1 LHSSR
6 LRFRLALPAL
16 VTAPVLVLSLTG
28 SAVASTHGSHQ
39 VSRHKGGHATAYDGG
54 PSRAGDDGGNL
65 ADRAEQYT
73 AERTAPGNHVS
84 AAALLAARTQAAAM
98 PIRGGHWK
106 EQTDSAYNAE
116 PAGFNDPI
124 WSNAGAGFGIVG
136 GRTTALARDGHQL
149 YAATAG
155 GGVWV
160 SRDRGGKWTP
170 LSDDQPSLSTGAL
183 TVNPADHALWI
194 GTGEANTNQDSYLG
208 VGVYRQPT
216 NGSGKPKGAP
226 TRVGGSAL
234 VDHQVYR
241 LLVDGSSVFVATNKG
256 LYRTSANG
264 TGTWKRVLAPTT
276 TTTPATAPYVNHITD
291 VAVQPGTRGRS
302 LVAVNGYRG
311 GSADNGIYASTD
323 GGATWKLV
331 KPTGALDG
339 SDIGRTTLAYA
350 GDKRLY
356 ALMESPAFLASG
368 TDGTFGDDKKTPTAT
383 NLKGFYVSSS
393 GNPAGPWTKLADSTK
408 LQKSGSAIRSDNSP
422 GYNVGVQSWYN
433 QALAV
438 DPANSNT
445 VFLSLEEVFKTS
457 DGGKSFT
464 TASPY
469 WDYGLACG
477 TTCPKTTHPDQ
488 HALLLTDDHQ
498 VVIGNDGG
506 VYSRPEAANGYGGWT
521 DLNATLHNLQ
531 FYDASAGA
539 SGKRLAFWGGL
550 QDNGTAFV
558 PAKGQSYAPAGG
570 DGFNVIVDPANA
582 ARAVGEYTNLAAY
595 RTTDGGHTFT
605 TMSPSCVGQGIYLP
619 KTRSDCDPNA
629 RFQAPL
635 AADTTNP
642 NHWVAG
648 GQYVW
653 DTTKGWDTTCDLT
666 NCDWKP
672 VFNQGAGNATTAVNS
687 ARGTTYAAWVGGSGN
702 PSAAFTRGIST
713 NYGGTWHQLNV
724 SSLPN
729 RYIAGVTVD
738 PKNGGHAFAI
748 MNGYSRRWIDGA
760 GTGIVFETR
769 DGGAHWKDLSG
780 NLPDAP
786 GDALVMHNGL
796 LVLAT
801 DIGVFAADASR
812 QTAWSRLGRD
822 LPHASTN
829 NLTLA
834 PNGAIV
840 AATHGRGI
848 WTLTP

>member
-1 LHSSR
+1 MPSSR

-28 SAVASTHGSHQ
+28 SAVASPHGSHQ
-39 VSRHKGGHATAYDGG
+39 VPRHKGGHATAYDGG
-54 PSRAGDDGGNL
+54 PSRGGDDAGSL
-65 ADRAEQYT
+65 ADRAAQYT

-84 AAALLAARTQAAAM
+84 AAALLAARQQAAALPVRAGRWM
-98 PIRGGHWK
+98 
-106 EQTDSAYNAE
+106 EQTDSSYNAE

-160 SRDRGGKWTP
+160 SRDGGGKWTP

-194 GTGEANTNQDSYLG
+194 GTGEANTNADSYLG
-208 VGVYRQPT
+208 VGVYRQQT

-226 TRVGGSAL
+226 TLVGGSAL

-241 LLVDGSSVFVATNKG
+241 LLVDGSSVFAATNMG
-256 LYRTSANG
+256 LYRTSADG
-264 TGTWKRVLAPTT
+264 AGTWTRVLAPTA
-276 TTTPATAPYVNHITD
+276 TTTPTTAPYVNHITD
-291 VAVQPGTRGRS
+291 VVVQPRTGGRS
-302 LVAVNGYRG
+302 LVAVNGYRS
-311 GSADNGIYASTD
+311 GSADNGIYASKD
-323 GGATWKLV
+323 GGATWQLV
-331 KPTGALDG
+331 TPTGALDG
-339 SDIGRTTLAYA
+339 SDIGRTSLAYA
-350 GDKRLY
+350 GDGRLY
-356 ALMESPAFLASG
+356 ALMESPVFLSSG
-368 TDGTFGDDKKTPTAT
+368 TDGKGSAT

-393 GNPAGPWTKLADSTK
+393 GSPVGPWTQLADSAK
-408 LQKSGSAIRSDNSP
+408 LQGSGSAIRKDNSP

-438 DPANSNT
+438 DPTDPNT

-457 DGGKSFT
+457 DGGKSFS

-477 TTCPKTTHPDQ
+477 ATCPKTTHPDQ
-488 HALLLTDDHQ
+488 HALLLTDDHR

-506 VYSRPEAANGYGGWT
+506 VYSRPESANGYGGWT

-539 SGKRLAFWGGL
+539 AGKGLAFWGGL

-558 PAKGQSYAPAGG
+558 PAKGSSYAPAGG
-570 DGFNVIVDPANA
+570 DGFGVIVDPANA
-582 ARAVGEYTNLAAY
+582 ARAVGEYTNL
-595 RTTDGGHTFT
+595 TTYSTVDGGHTFT
-605 TMSPSCVGQGIYLP
+605 TISPSCVGQDIGYGKERP
-619 KTRSDCDPNA
+619 DCDPNA

-653 DTTKGWDTTCDLT
+653 DTTRGFDTRCDPT
-666 NCDWKP
+666 TCDWKP
-672 VFNQGAGNATTAVNS
+672 VFDQGAGHATTAVNS
-687 ARGTTYAAWVGGSGN
+687 AAGTTYAAWIKGSGN
-702 PSAAFTRGIST
+702 PSASFDRGIST
-713 NYGGTWHQLNV
+713 NYGGSWHQLNV

-738 PKNGGHAFAI
+738 PKNGGHAYAI

-769 DGGAHWKDLSG
+769 DGGATWKDLSG

-812 QTAWSRLGRD
+812 PTAWSRLGSG
-822 LPHASTN
+822 LPNAPTN

-834 PNGAIV
+834 PNGAVV